1 MNIVIAIDSLKGS
14 LTSLEAGYAI
24 AEGIS
29 KAMPDAITAVR
40 PLADG
45 GEGTVEALTLGM
57 GGKLETAKVTGPY
70 GQPVQAAYGI
80 LPDGTTAVMEM
91 SAAAGIMLTA
101 PEDKNLLYATT
112 FGVGEMIR
120 DAIEKGCRKFIVGI
134 GGSATNDGGTGMLQ
148 ALGFGLLDEN
158 RNQVRQGAIGLKDI
172 QSVSDEAVI
181 PELKECSFKI
191 ACDVTSPLCGEQG
204 ASVVYGPQKG
214 AGPEMVRQLDEW
226 LENYAGL
233 IQAKYEKADPKF
245 PGSGADGGLGFAF
258 LGCLNGVLESGIRIV
273 LEETELEDWIRDAD
287 VVVTGEG
294 RLDGQTVMGKAPVG
308 VAALAQKHGK
318 KVIAFSGSAARDA
331 SVCNEHGIHAFF
343 PILRSAVSL
352 EEAMDPKT
360 ARENLSAAAE
370 QVFRLIRAFA

>member
-1 MNIVIAIDSLKGS
+1 
-14 LTSLEAGYAI
+14 
-24 AEGIS
+24 
-29 KAMPDAITAVR
+29 
-40 PLADG
+40 
-45 GEGTVEALTLGM
+45 
-57 GGKLETAKVTGPY
+57 
-70 GQPVQAAYGI
+70 
-80 LPDGTTAVMEM
+80 
-91 SAAAGIMLTA
+91 
-101 PEDKNLLYATT
+101 
-112 FGVGEMIR
+112 
-120 DAIEKGCRKFIVGI
+120 
-134 GGSATNDGGTGMLQ
+134 
-148 ALGFGLLDEN
+148 
-158 RNQVRQGAIGLKDI
+158 
-172 QSVSDEAVI
+172 
-181 PELKECSFKI
+181 
-191 ACDVTSPLCGEQG
+191 
-204 ASVVYGPQKG
+204 
-214 AGPEMVRQLDEW
+214 MVRQLDEW

-245 PGSGADGGLGFAF
+245 PGSGAAGGLGFAF
-258 LGCLNGVLESGIRIV
+258 LVCLNGVLESGIRIV

-287 VVVTGEG
+287 VVVTREG